1 MKLFKRILCKH
12 INQECMS
19 NFYGDFINIV
29 SNRKIIRSVW
39 RCKDCGKIIYKEIL
53 GENCKVINWG
63 LSSDKNTN

>member
-19 NFYGDFINIV
+19 NFYGDFINVV

-39 RCKDCGKIIYKEIL
+39 RCKDCGKIIYKEVL
-53 GENCKVINWG
+53 GEDCKVINWG
-63 LSSDKNTN
+63 LSSNKNTN